1 MKKLLF
7 SIALGLI
14 TLSAFA
20 GGYRVSLQG
29 QRALAMGHTG
39 VGVVDSAELAFF
51 NPAGLVYLE
60 NKLNISGGV
69 TLISSTAKYQN
80 TLTGESAK
88 TDNPLSTPFNLYI
101 SYGINDWLS
110 VALAAYTPYGSSIE
124 WEKDWAGSDLV
135 NSISL
140 KSIYINPVISI
151 KLDESFS
158 IGGGPIYATGSVNF
172 DRNLVRTPGGT
183 PNNPNVE
190 VDADGVDNWGWV
202 FSTMF
207 RPSENVAIGASYR
220 SKIELNA
227 RGGDVTFT
235 NIDLPET
242 QFNATLPLPAE
253 LTFGGSVKV
262 SPKLLL
268 AAEFNRTYW
277 STYKSLD
284 IDFTNPA
291 STDSRNAR
299 NYKNSNIYRIG
310 AQYDLN
316 DKLTLRGGY
325 YYDESPV
332 QSGFYSPETPR
343 NDSQGFTTGFS
354 YNVTSKL
361 AIDASFLYLYF
372 SETDESYDS
381 NPNDTVERF
390 SGTYKSNAI
399 IGGLGLTYKL

>member
-14 TLSAFA
+14 TLNTYA

-80 TLTGESAK
+80 SLTGETAE
-88 TDNPLSTPFNLYI
+88 TDNSISTPFNLYI

-110 VALAAYTPYGSSIE
+110 VALAAYTPYGSTVE

-140 KSIYINPVISI
+140 QSIYINPVISV
-151 KLDESFS
+151 KLNEYFS
-158 IGGGPIYATGSVNF
+158 IGGGPIYATGNVNF
-172 DRNLVRTPGGT
+172 NRNLQRAPGGT
-183 PNNPNVE
+183 ANRPNIE
-190 VDADGVDNWGWV
+190 VDAEGVDNWGWV

-207 RPSENVAIGASYR
+207 RPSEHVAIGATYR
-220 SKIELNA
+220 SKIDLNA
-227 RGGDVTFT
+227 EGGDVTYT

-253 LTFGGSVKV
+253 LTFGGSVQV
-262 SPKLLL
+262 SKKLLL

-284 IDFTNPA
+284 LDFTNPEA
-291 STDSRNAR
+291 TDSRNTR
-299 NYKNSNIYRIG
+299 NYQNSNIYRIG
-310 AQYDLN
+310 AQYDASE
-316 DKLTLRGGY
+316 KFIVRAGY
-325 YYDESPV
+325 YFDETPL
-332 QSGFYSPETPR
+332 QSGFYAPETPR
-343 NDSQGFTTGFS
+343 NDSHGFTTGFS

-372 SETDESYDS
+372 SEIDESYDS
-381 NPNDTVERF
+381 DPNDTVERF

-399 IGGLGLTYKL
+399 IAGLGLTYKL